1 VGPVANQPETIMT
14 TRLIRNAVSLAA
26 LLTLFSLQVRA
37 ADPAAATPAAAPAQ
51 AVAPAGT
58 DPCAQLRAQIAAQ
71 TEILPRPNVELL
83 GKVGANEQC
92 HFTSAE
98 TYRAAW
104 GAKPLNLPEPRAGG
118 HDEDD

>member
-1 VGPVANQPETIMT
+1 MIMT
-14 TRLIRNAVSLAA
+14 TRLSRNTVSLAA
-26 LLTLFSLQVRA
+26 LLALFTIQAHA
-37 ADPAAATPAAAPAQ
+37 AESSTGAPAAAPMQ
-51 AVAPAGT
+51 AGASAGA

-71 TEILPRPNVELL
+71 AEILPRPNVELL

-104 GAKPLNLPEPRAGG
+104 GAKPLNLPEPRGGG

>member
-1 VGPVANQPETIMT
+1 MT
-14 TRLIRNAVSLAA
+14 TRLIRNAVPLAA
-26 LLTLFSLQVRA
+26 LLALFTIQAEA
-37 ADPAAATPAAAPAQ
+37 AESGAGVPAAAPAR
-51 AVAPAGT
+51 AAAPAGT
-58 DPCAQLRAQIAAQ
+58 DLCAQLRAQIAAQ

-92 HFTSAE
+92 RFTSAE

-104 GAKPLNLPEPRAGG
+104 GAKPLNLPEPRGGG

>member
-1 VGPVANQPETIMT
+1 MT

-26 LLTLFSLQVRA
+26 LLALFSIQVRA
-37 ADPAAATPAAAPAQ
+37 ADASAATPAATPAAAPAQ

-58 DPCAQLRAQIAAQ
+58 DSCAQLRAQIAAQ

-104 GAKPLNLPEPRAGG
+104 GAKPLNLPEPRGGG

>member
-1 VGPVANQPETIMT
+1 MT

-26 LLTLFSLQVRA
+26 LLALFSIQVRA
-37 ADPAAATPAAAPAQ
+37 ADPAAAAATPAQ

-58 DPCAQLRAQIAAQ
+58 DSCAQLRAQIAAQ

-104 GAKPLNLPEPRAGG
+104 GAKPLNLPEPRGGG

>member
-1 VGPVANQPETIMT
+1 MT

-26 LLTLFSLQVRA
+26 LLALFSIQVRA
-37 ADPAAATPAAAPAQ
+37 ADPAGATPAATPAK

-58 DPCAQLRAQIAAQ
+58 DSCAQLRAQIAAQ

-104 GAKPLNLPEPRAGG
+104 GAKPLNLPEPRGGG

>member
-1 VGPVANQPETIMT
+1 MT

-26 LLTLFSLQVRA
+26 LLALFSIQVRA
-37 ADPAAATPAAAPAQ
+37 ADPAAATPAATPAQ

-58 DPCAQLRAQIAAQ
+58 DSCAQLRAQIAAQ
-71 TEILPRPNVELL
+71 KEILPRPNVELL

-104 GAKPLNLPEPRAGG
+104 GAKPLNLPEPRGGG